1 QTAATPL
8 SLSAFSTPSIPPLLS
23 HLLCFRSAPPRREG
37 LRRGQG
43 PPVSGEI
50 VARTLHLSRSVR
62 RGGDAARPTS
72 ESDRIESKWRRLGV

>member
-1 QTAATPL
+1 NPS
-8 SLSAFSTPSIPPLLS
+8 SLSPPSRLHRFHPLLS

-62 RGGDAARPTS
+62 GGGDAARPTS
-72 ESDRIESKWRRLGV
+72 